1 LFHDCIPWSGVT
13 PRDAILNR
21 RFSSPRPSH
30 AWVTDFTWWPNPTG
44 RYRDLGPEFFDNR
57 IRPEG
62 PKINYICQLE
72 ALGYTL
78 TPTA

>member
-1 LFHDCIPWSGVT
+1 V
-13 PRDAILNR
+13 A
-21 RFSSPRPSH
+21 
-30 AWVTDFTWWPNPTG
+30 NPTS